1 MPLSFESMSHGTI
14 AFGFFNIDSDML
26 LLEQYFLFGS
36 EFCLYI
42 GEMAE
47 NFNEAQYKSKWPV
60 YTIEDREQIGDL
72 MGAIHGIRFTGFI
85 GELYRRYPFPQE
97 SAAFKQKPEGYLN
110 QAVVRDIVS
119 RYARQVLLPVEANHR
134 ALEVDIGTYKFS
146 RKTFQE
152 LITYV
157 WQGGYPRWRDG
168 IRPDYVLDMKNKI
181 EGRRHGLFE
190 KMQFD

>member
-1 MPLSFESMSHGTI
+1 MSHGTI

-134 ALEVDIGTYKFS
+134 TLEVDIGTYKFS